1 MTSKLLIDREPI
13 RSIYSSIHLYT
24 VMSVMANNIQITVD
38 CITLIFYF
46 IPMYNSIYLLL
57 LIEIYN
63 NKKSGNEVG
72 FNSLSLVEYN
82 FSFSFFFFPN
92 EMSKQKLTASGFVFT
107 YHVQNHA
114 LLKDFRGI
122 YI

>member
-72 FNSLSLVEYN
+72 FNSLSLVDTIFLFLF
-82 FSFSFFFFPN
+82 FS
-92 EMSKQKLTASGFVFT
+92 K
-107 YHVQNHA
+107 
-114 LLKDFRGI
+114 
-122 YI
+122 